1 MSQQNSIVL
10 KSIDEILTESFFIPF
25 YQRGY
30 RWTKRQAEDLLD
42 DIYEFQRQKKAG
54 SGTPFYCLQPV
65 VVKKRDQE
73 WELIDG
79 QQRLTTIHI
88 LLNYLKDQMTPG
100 QTPYTISYET
110 RPASKKFL
118 ENMDVAMSHENID
131 FFHMHEVQ
139 KAIAA
144 WFEKKDQICKSEFL
158 HTLLGHDGAG
168 GCVKIIWYQ
177 INEETDVTKIFT
189 RLNMGKIPLSNAEL
203 VKALLLK
210 RSNFEKQERYLRQ
223 LKIAQEWDEIERVL
237 QADDFWYFLCG
248 EKQEANRIEFVLNL
262 VARDLKDDKSAI
274 PVDDPSYIFL
284 TFSSWFEA
292 TQDPQPF
299 QTCWEKIKRWFM
311 TLQEWYQEHD
321 LFHMIGF
328 LIASGKKISD
338 IQNVLEQSATK
349 SDFKKNLKAMIR
361 AQVIRQNKS
370 IEVYIK
376 QLSYGDRV
384 EVVRVLLLFNITSL
398 LLNRAT
404 NARFQFDYYKKQK
417 WDLEHIHSR
426 TDTLPN
432 QKKKQSAWLE
442 NTLDFIKDS
451 VLLDQ
456 NAERDRQALI
466 QEAETLKNSENFK
479 TEFPTLAE
487 RIINLYGCS
496 VDGSDSR
503 SVDWGDTI
511 GNLTLLDSATNRS
524 YQNAIFPIKRKD
536 IIALDK
542 SATFIPLCT
551 KNVFLKYY
559 RKNVTN
565 MQRWDVT
572 DMESYQN
579 AIINALQQFFDEQEA
594 AA

>member
-100 QTPYTISYET
+100 QTPYQIVYQT
-110 RPASKKFL
+110 RPTSQDFLAHMSEERSK
-118 ENMDVAMSHENID
+118 DNID
-131 FFHMHEVQ
+131 FFHMYEVR
-139 KAIAA
+139 KTIEG
-144 WFEKKDQICKSEFL
+144 WFELKEKSCKSEFL
-158 HTLLGHDGAG
+158 HTLLGHDDAS

-177 INEETDVTKIFT
+177 INEITDVTTVFK
-189 RLNMGKIPLSNAEL
+189 RLNMGKIPLTNAEL

-210 RSNFEKQERYLRQ
+210 RSNFQEQERHLQQLR
-223 LKIAQEWDEIERVL
+223 IAQEWDSIERSL
-237 QADDFWYFLCG
+237 QADDFWYFLN
-248 EKQEANRIEFVLNL
+248 EEAQDANRIELIL
-262 VARDLKDDKSAI
+262 RLTAHDLQGKS
-274 PVDDPSYIFL
+274 PSVRPDDPSYIFL
-284 TFSSWFEA
+284 TFSHWLETTES
-292 TQDPQPF
+292 PYPF
-299 QTCWEKIKRWFM
+299 DVCWEKIYRSFM
-311 TLQEWYQEHD
+311 MLHEWYQDRE
-321 LFHMIGF
+321 LFHLIGF

-338 IQNVLEQSATK
+338 IQKVSKQSVKK

-361 AQVIRQNKS
+361 IHVIPEDQKIDFY
-370 IEVYIK
+370 IEK
-376 QLSYGDRV
+376 LSYEDRV
-384 EVVRVLLLFNITSL
+384 KVVRVLLLFNITSL
-398 LLNRAT
+398 LFNRVT
-404 NARFQFDYYKKQK
+404 NARFQFDHYKMQK

-426 TDTLPN
+426 MDTLPD

-456 NAERDRQALI
+456 NAERERLTLI
-466 QEAETLKNSENFK
+466 HEAETLKNSENFK
-479 TEFPTLAE
+479 TEFPAFAE
-487 RIINLYGCS
+487 RIINLYG
-496 VDGSDSR
+496 R
-503 SVDWGDTI
+503 SVDKSGTRSLDKGDSI

-542 SATFIPLCT
+542 SATFVPLCT

-565 MQRWDVT
+565 MQQWDIT
-572 DMESYQN
+572 DMENYQS
-579 AIINALQQFFDEQEA
+579 AIINALKQFFDEQGNA
-594 AA
+594 A